1 MPFLEPFEKLVGATE
16 EFWEMQAVDFVLEG
30 IIEQRMLISL
40 IELIFTL
47 SNRRDFFL
55 ANLEKVVSSFISLES
70 FSFLKQR
77 SCSLTGFWR
86 QLNILNI
93 EIANLDLILVQQLI
107 TAVQLR
113 MFHALKSFVCC
124 LE

>member
-1 MPFLEPFEKLVGATE
+1 MPFLEPLEKLVGATE

-30 IIEQRMLISL
+30 IVEQRMLISF
-40 IELIFTL
+40 IELFFTL

-55 ANLEKVVSSFISLES
+55 ANLEKVVSFFISLES
-70 FSFLKQR
+70 FSFLN
-77 SCSLTGFWR
+77 WR
-86 QLNILNI
+86 QLNILNV
-93 EIANLDLILVQQLI
+93 EITNLDLILVQQLI

-113 MFHALKSFVCC
+113 MFHALKSFVCS